1 MLNVMNEP
9 KITIGM
15 PVYNGEKLIKKSL
28 DSLLAQTLT
37 NFELLISDNASKDS
51 TAMICKKYAKN
62 DFRIKFFQQSE
73 NRGATWNFNFV
84 LHKAN
89 SKYFMWA
96 SHDDFWEKDYLEK
109 NIKAIE
115 NDSTFVGSCGT
126 VKLYSLDQNEEDIDS
141 KFLNFKKNI
150 ISTLRPGKSCDLKGN
165 FEKKVK
171 LLFKNSAYRL
181 FYGVFRTDVL
191 KKSIVSK
198 SFVGPDVAWLINILK
213 HGDINLEND
222 TVMYKSYGGISTKG
236 SLEIARKFNHGFLE
250 LIFPHYPL
258 TKWCFKHLGTR
269 IFFQNFGHFIKLN
282 VGSEFLVLLD
292 MINSLIKKPLKRKI
306 IFGKKVFF

>member
-1 MLNVMNEP
+1 LDE
-9 KITIGM
+9 KIQSSTTITIGM
-15 PVYNGEKLIKKSL
+15 PVYNGEKLIRKSL
-28 DSLLAQTLT
+28 DSLLSQTFT
-37 NFELLISDNASKDS
+37 NFQLIISDNASTDS
-51 TAMICKKYAKN
+51 TIMICEKYARS
-62 DFRIKFFQQSE
+62 DSRIKFFQQSE
-73 NRGATWNFNFV
+73 NRGSNWNFNFV
-84 LHKAN
+84 LQKAN

-96 SHDDFWEKDYLEK
+96 ASDDFWETDYLEK
-109 NIKAIE
+109 NVKALE
-115 NDSTFVGSCGT
+115 NNSELAGSCGII
-126 VKLYSLDQNEEDIDS
+126 KLQSLEQNEEDIDS
-141 KFLNFKKNI
+141 KFLNFKNKI
-150 ISTLRPGKSCDLKGN
+150 ISSFRPGKSCDLKGN

-181 FYGVFRTDVL
+181 IYGVFRTDVL
-191 KKSIVSK
+191 KKSIILN

-236 SLEIARKFNHGFLE
+236 SLEIARNFNHGFFE

-292 MINSLIKKPLKRKI
+292 MINSLIKKTT
-306 IFGKKVFF
+306 